1 MRLLSILLLPAAALA
16 TAISPVPS
24 CVTASLASYIAL
36 GSTGCQVGPL
46 AVVDFSFTAVKGNN
60 VTILPS
66 DVTVTPVPSGP
77 SYALQFSSPKFTAS
91 NSDIIRYLIA
101 YTWDPG
107 DIRSLDDVLNDPPI
121 PPGFAKITSDI
132 CVDAAFTRGI
142 CPTFVTTLSVF
153 DGIGTQLTASVVF
166 TPPVATLGIRNTIDL
181 EGGGPGG
188 SVTLN
193 SFGSDVTVPE
203 PGTALLGV
211 LSVALAGLSKRHR
224 REDRRRDLRRW

>member
-1 MRLLSILLLPAAALA
+1 
-16 TAISPVPS
+16 
-24 CVTASLASYIAL
+24 
-36 GSTGCQVGPL
+36 VGPL
-46 AVVDFSFTAVKGNN
+46 AVVDFSFTAVEGNN

-101 YTWDPG
+101 YSWDPG

-132 CVDAAFTRGI
+132 CVDAVFTNGI

-166 TPPVATLGIRNTIDL
+166 TPPAATLGVRNTIDL

-193 SFGSDVTVPE
+193 SFGSAVTVPE
-203 PGTALLGV
+203 PGTALLGL
-211 LSVALAGLSKRHR
+211 LSVVLAAMRGRKRWQDKEKGL
-224 REDRRRDLRRW
+224 

>member
-1 MRLLSILLLPAAALA
+1 MRLLSVLLLPAAALA
-16 TAISPVPS
+16 TTISPVPA

-36 GSTGCQVGPL
+36 GGTGCQVGPL
-46 AVVDFSFTAVKGNN
+46 AVVDFEFTALQGNT

-66 DVTVTPVPSGP
+66 DVTVTPVLSAP
-77 SYALQFSSPKFTAS
+77 SYILQFSSPEFTAS
-91 NSDIIRYLIA
+91 NSDVVRYLIA

-121 PPGFAKITSDI
+121 PPGFAKITTDI
-132 CVDAAFTRGI
+132 CVDAAFTNGI
-142 CPTFVTTLSVF
+142 CPTFVTTISVF

-166 TPPVATLGIRNTIDL
+166 SPPAATLGIRNTIDL

-188 SVTLN
+188 SVTVN

-211 LSVALAGLSKRHR
+211 LSVALAGLRWRKR
-224 REDRRRDLRRW
+224 